1 MTIPNAL
8 WFNGPKLSHAT
19 QPGAPA
25 AFAGTLVRGYIMTA
39 IKKNAAAAVVAV
51 EAIVLDKAQC
61 KLRDGVVTAY
71 AAGKKAAAAMIKA
84 CRALHVLDDDTR
96 RAVATEAAAA
106 ISGADNAAGIR
117 NRRSEILQ
125 VAGMPA
131 AQFNAI
137 MLSGKFGSVATV
149 AIGGRGAFDEDGK
162 PKEAAKKS
170 SAPTRRNDTDGNPS
184 VDTGEH
190 KLKARPETQVA
201 ALLAQAKQIDTSGMS
216 ALKAGAVSATV
227 ARLEELLAIINA

>member
-1 MTIPNAL
+1 MTKSN
-8 WFNGPKLSHAT
+8 N
-19 QPGAPA
+19 
-25 AFAGTLVRGYIMTA
+25 
-39 IKKNAAAAVVAV
+39 AAVVVAAAEAV
-51 EAIVLDKAQC
+51 IVLDAAQC

-71 AAGKKAAAAMIKA
+71 AAGKKAAAAMIKS

-96 RAVATEAAAA
+96 RAVATEAATA
-106 ISGADNAAGIR
+106 IAGADNAAGIR

-131 AQFNAI
+131 AQFDAI

-170 SAPTRRNDTDGNPS
+170 SAPTRRNDMEGNAS
-184 VDTGEH
+184 ADTGEH

-216 ALKAGAVSATV
+216 KLKAGAVAATV
-227 ARLEELLAIINA
+227 AGLEELLTIINA

>member
-1 MTIPNAL
+1 MTKSN
-8 WFNGPKLSHAT
+8 N
-19 QPGAPA
+19 
-25 AFAGTLVRGYIMTA
+25 
-39 IKKNAAAAVVAV
+39 AAVVVAAAEAV
-51 EAIVLDKAQC
+51 IVLDAAQC

-71 AAGKKAAAAMIKA
+71 AAGKKAAAAMIKS

-96 RAVATEAAAA
+96 RAVATEAATA
-106 ISGADNAAGIR
+106 IAGADNAAGTR

-131 AQFNAI
+131 AQFDAI

-170 SAPTRRNDTDGNPS
+170 SAPTRRNDMEGNAS
-184 VDTGEH
+184 ADTGEH

-216 ALKAGAVSATV
+216 KLKAGAVAATV
-227 ARLEELLAIINA
+227 AGLEELLTIINA